1 MSNSIKVKTT
11 FVGEYT
17 TYKTLTERVN
27 TFVVILPNENKIKI
41 HRAVHPL
48 WWSSFPSS
56 LQNIFH
62 CHKFQRLS
70 NYRRGK
76 IQLNATH
83 WTPISNVSNAFA
95 VIFADPQRE
104 GYKLHS
110 LLGSVGKRAETNF
123 NFPAPPFNHIS
134 GICKNLAD
142 TWPAATR
149 VLSRGRKREDPGNV
163 KIW

>member
-1 MSNSIKVKTT
+1 MIYKIQFTALSIQ
-11 FVGEYT
+11 
-17 TYKTLTERVN
+17 
-27 TFVVILPNENKIKI
+27 
-41 HRAVHPL
+41 

-56 LQNIFH
+56 FQNFSQSQIP
-62 CHKFQRLS
+62 KTDQLS
-70 NYRRGK
+70 TGK
-76 IQLNATH
+76 DSAKCNALNSYTVECA
-83 WTPISNVSNAFA
+83 NAFA

-123 NFPAPPFNHIS
+123 NFPAPPFNYIS

-149 VLSRGRKREDPGNV
+149 VLSRGRKREDSGNEV
-163 KIW
+163 GRKPNLHKLMTSAENQEYEPNNLLQET